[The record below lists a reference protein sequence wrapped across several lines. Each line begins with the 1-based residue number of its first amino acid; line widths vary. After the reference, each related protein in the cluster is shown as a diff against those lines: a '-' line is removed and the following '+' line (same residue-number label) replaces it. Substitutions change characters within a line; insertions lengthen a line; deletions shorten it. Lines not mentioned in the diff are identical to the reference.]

1 MFRGREEKSQQR
13 GNTLPYPLVCEESD
27 IKLTKLHSYIYF
39 KTYSFWFQLTA
50 FKHESSYFV
59 YLTFFG
65 SSLRNRKFIA
75 PMSLFNHWFRIQLI
89 VSRDMVNFI
98 SHPHKSST
106 NLVICCKCFPLNVFV
121 TVYPIQIHT
130 NQIDL
135 ALKWVKVNPG
145 SLFM

>member
-27 IKLTKLHSYIYF
+27 IKLTKYIYF
-39 KTYSFWFQLTA
+39 KTYSFWFKLTA
-50 FKHESSYFV
+50 FKHESPYFV

-65 SSLRNRKFIA
+65 SSLPNRKFIA
-75 PMSLFNHWFRIQLI
+75 RMSLFNHRFRIQLI
-89 VSRDMVNFI
+89 ISLDMVNFI
-98 SHPHKSST
+98 SHLHKSST
-106 NLVICCKCFPLNVFV
+106 NLVICCKCFPLIDFV